1 MGGAET
7 ITLPLR
13 QFNLNLKNHGFMKLW
28 FYLFTFYRNIQNRGV
43 DSETSALTAA
53 NKGQYNL
60 MTAFLN
66 NVLLFLEELSLFV
79 CAKHIKKKIKYFIIT
94 GWMQFCIALGF

>member
-66 NVLLFLEELSLFV
+66 NVNV